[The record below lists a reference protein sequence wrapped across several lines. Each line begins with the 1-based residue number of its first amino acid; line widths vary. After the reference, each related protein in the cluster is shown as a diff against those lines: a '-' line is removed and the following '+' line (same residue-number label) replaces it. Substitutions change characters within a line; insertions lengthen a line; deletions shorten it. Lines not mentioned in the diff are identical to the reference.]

1 MERALSVIERLK
13 GPVVPINICFTS
25 EGELNY
31 PVMRKYVNWLCEQRV
46 PVLLLTYGSS
56 EFDWISDEDLWRL
69 TAELAEAVAGR
80 SLFITATRFWA
91 PEVCRQFLKHA
102 DQVGADAVK
111 IQINPMAGQAERE
124 LFLGYHHRIL
134 DAASIPL
141 LLWCNNA
148 GRPPVAVDVVAEL
161 AHHPQIVGVKN
172 DDDQFYYYYDLIRA
186 TRDQHFA
193 VISGG
198 QMRNFVLGY
207 QIGSPAYLC
216 TIAPFRPD
224 IALEFYQLLV
234 RRRFDDAWA
243 MVFRYEEP
251 WLKLASEMGWLRS
264 IKSALHLHGLF
275 PNNHPYPLRSP
286 HAGGELEKIRQC
298 LEEVFGPIAKV
309 DP

>member
-1 MERALSVIERLK
+1 MSRAVTVFERLK
-13 GPVVPINICFTS
+13 GPVVPLNLCFTAD
-25 EGELNY
+25 GEIDY
-31 PVMRKYVNWLCEQRV
+31 PVMRKYVNWLCEQKA

-80 SLFITATRFWA
+80 SLFISATKFWTPA
-91 PEVCRQFLKHA
+91 VCRKFLKHA

-111 IQINPMAGQAERE
+111 IQINPMQAERE
-124 LFLGYHHRIL
+124 AFLNYHHRVL
-134 DAASIPL
+134 DAAQIPL

-148 GRPPVAVDVVAEL
+148 GKPPVTVDVVAEL
-161 AHHPQIVGVKN
+161 ARHPQIVGVKN

-186 TRDQHFA
+186 TQGQHFA

-198 QMRNFVLGY
+198 QMRNFVFGY

-216 TIAPFRPD
+216 TVAPFRPD
-224 IALEFYQLLV
+224 VANEFYQILV
-234 RRRFDDAWA
+234 QRRFDDAWA

-264 IKSALHLHGLF
+264 IKSAIHLHGLF
-275 PNNHPYPLRSP
+275 PNNSVFPVRQP
-286 HAGGELEKIRQC
+286 HTHAELEKIRQC
-298 LEEVFGPIAKV
+298 LETAFGGIRKAHL
-309 DP
+309 